1 MEAAAEKLKVQ
12 LEPVGPHPSAMQG
25 SSTSSPLR
33 VGVDPSEHELRTA
46 RGWAQQEA
54 MTGGARQ
61 VAAAGGAR
69 RAAVVVPRLR
79 LGGAQWGT
87 VNHRMGEL
95 GCEYCWGLECVF
107 LLQAPTF

>member
-12 LEPVGPHPSAMQG
+12 LEPVGPHPSVMQG

-79 LGGAQWGT
+79 LGGRVVGNGQPPDGG
-87 VNHRMGEL
+87 VG
-95 GCEYCWGLECVF
+95 V
-107 LLQAPTF
+107 